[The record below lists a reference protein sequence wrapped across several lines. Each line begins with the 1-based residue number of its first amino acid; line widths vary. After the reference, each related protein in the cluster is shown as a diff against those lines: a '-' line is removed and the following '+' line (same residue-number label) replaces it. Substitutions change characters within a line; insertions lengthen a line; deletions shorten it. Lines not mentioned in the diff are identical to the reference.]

1 MPVFKINK
9 NRDFTVMSNYH
20 LRDKTISLK
29 AKGLLSYM
37 FSNPE
42 DWNYSLNGLV
52 AVCKEGK
59 DAISSTLQEL
69 KKHGYLVIERCRG
82 PDGKFEYTYQ
92 IFEVPFSKLPK
103 NNNLP
108 MVDFPDTVKPNMEN
122 PTLLNTIELIDK
134 NDKTENYDVKH
145 NYLTLE
151 LINMNY
157 ISSEDSSSFYFD
169 DLFERYLK
177 AGYSYKNLISCIH
190 YIVPR
195 VLSRNFIDD
204 DGNKIENKFGYFKSA
219 MEANFVKLNNLSK
232 KSYDN
237 LYDGFFDDFEL

>member
-82 PDGKFEYTYQ
+82 PDGKFEYT
-92 IFEVPFSKLPK
+92 
-103 NNNLP
+103 
-108 MVDFPDTVKPNMEN
+108 
-122 PTLLNTIELIDK
+122 
-134 NDKTENYDVKH
+134 
-145 NYLTLE
+145 
-151 LINMNY
+151 
-157 ISSEDSSSFYFD
+157 
-169 DLFERYLK
+169 
-177 AGYSYKNLISCIH
+177 
-190 YIVPR
+190 
-195 VLSRNFIDD
+195 
-204 DGNKIENKFGYFKSA
+204 
-219 MEANFVKLNNLSK
+219 
-232 KSYDN
+232 
-237 LYDGFFDDFEL
+237 